1 MSSFVQR
8 PNRSAWPAIVPK
20 TARFAR
26 CHCSFYRFAF
36 HKFPLCLILLWIHA
50 RGSSAKRSRGRCKTQ
65 LFNRSSRRKK
75 CRGARW
81 SALANLGLM
90 EPARFFR
97 SLRHARIDQDGHDRW
112 HRTPS
117 RHATTLTSRCW
128 IFFRFTEKHYFPRSI
143 SLNASFLTQ
152 VARLIYPGIKST

>member
-1 MSSFVQR
+1 MSSFAQR

-20 TARFAR
+20 TARFAW

-75 CRGARW
+75 CRGARS

-90 EPARFFR
+90 EPARCGRRAKKWIAGLARFFHSATRAYR
-97 SLRHARIDQDGHDRW
+97 SGW
-112 HRTPS
+112 
-117 RHATTLTSRCW
+117 
-128 IFFRFTEKHYFPRSI
+128 PRSMV
-143 SLNASFLTQ
+143 SNAVTPLDNAHVTMLDFLPVHRKTLPPT
-152 VARLIYPGIKST
+152 VHFS